1 MTIFKLFLVFF
12 LATPLLAQ
20 DGLSPKDTAA
30 VAGAQT
36 GEEMSIRRGLGR
48 PCPDAVR
55 SDTCLRIGVRQ
66 SARPFSYYSRTLD
79 PVPSDPVTARTLAK
93 SGPLRAAGFDG
104 YMVYI
109 CDEVLRE
116 LMLTGPGLPPALTSD
131 QIAVVEIDELM
142 TDPDR
147 AGRDRFTLL
156 GDKIDILC
164 DPASINLERVRNFA
178 VSPPLFLTG
187 VSYLTRE
194 DNIPPSRDRCPDPGK
209 ALIGIVGS
217 TNAAQHGIRAIVEA
231 DEWSQYKS
239 SVLGAIKGGS
249 AAAGRCPVAPSDT
262 SGGYIFAGKT
272 HEEVA
277 RAFCNGDVSYYVG
290 DLEII
295 LEHARME
302 PGCDPIPA
310 AQSFTNDRYGIFA
323 QIDYSKTAKALQI
336 GRFFEVL
343 NREIASSDSLL
354 DRAYN
359 AEFGDATKSR
369 KLELFFWSLR
379 GARDP

>member
-1 MTIFKLFLVFF
+1 MKIFKLVLVFL

-20 DGLSPKDTAA
+20 DGISPKDTAEA
-30 VAGAQT
+30 AGAQT
-36 GEEMSIRRGLGR
+36 GEDMSIRRNLGR
-48 PCPDAVR
+48 PCPDTVQTD
-55 SDTCLRIGVRQ
+55 SCLRIGVRQ

-79 PVPSDPVTARTLAK
+79 PVKPDPVAARTLAK

-109 CDEVLRE
+109 CDQVLRE

-131 QIAVVEIDELM
+131 QIAVVEIDEIM
-142 TDPDR
+142 DDPNR
-147 AGRDRFTLL
+147 ADRDRFTLL

-187 VSYLTRE
+187 VSYLARE
-194 DNIPPSRDRCPDPGK
+194 GNDPPLGRDDCPGPGK

-239 SVLGAIKGGS
+239 SILGAIKGGS
-249 AAAGRCPVAPSDT
+249 AGRSRCPDTPSET
-262 SGGYIFAGKT
+262 SGGYILAGKT

-277 RAFCNGDVSYYVG
+277 RAFCNGDVNYYVG

-323 QIDYSKTAKALQI
+323 QIDYSTPKALQI